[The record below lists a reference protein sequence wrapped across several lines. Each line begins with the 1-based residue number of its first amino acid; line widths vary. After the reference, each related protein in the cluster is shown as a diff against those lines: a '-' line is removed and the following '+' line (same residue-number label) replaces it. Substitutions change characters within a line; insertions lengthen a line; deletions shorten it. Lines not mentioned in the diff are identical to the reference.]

1 MRLAAAAAAAPPPRL
16 TSMPTSTLP
25 KGRETDPLVHGSVWQ
40 RPPDVCFRG
49 PHKVVIFRFIEQGV
63 QAPPVGHRRLPR
75 DVGDAW
81 LPRDVGGAWL
91 PLGVGD
97 AWLPRD
103 VGGAWL
109 PRDVGDA
116 WLPRDVGDAWLP
128 RDVGARCPV
137 PGARC
142 PGGGRAGRVPRG
154 GLGLGS
160 AVGARWERG
169 GSAVGA
175 RWERGGM
182 KSGLYCTGQVTH
194 GTARQTR
201 HTQTHSN
208 SLGLTRTRCE
218 PQVRGAYSSSSDS
231 APAAFLPLEARLAC
245 SARSSTW

>member
-81 LPRDVGGAWL
+81 LPRDVG
-91 PLGVGD
+91 
-97 AWLPRD
+97 
-103 VGGAWL
+103 
-109 PRDVGDA
+109 
-116 WLPRDVGDAWLP
+116 
-128 RDVGARCPV
+128 ARCPV

-154 GLGLGS
+154 GLGL
-160 AVGARWERG
+160 